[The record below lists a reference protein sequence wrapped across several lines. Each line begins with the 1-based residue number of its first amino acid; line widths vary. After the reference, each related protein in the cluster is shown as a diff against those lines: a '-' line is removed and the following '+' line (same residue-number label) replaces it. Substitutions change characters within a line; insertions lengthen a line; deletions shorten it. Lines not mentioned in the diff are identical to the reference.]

1 MSSPSEPPPT
11 SKPAHELDAI
21 PETMRRLIE
30 TQEKLKEE
38 ADRYRQMW
46 QTENQR
52 NSDLLKSLVPT
63 HIATKMSRTGSV
75 IAEGY
80 ADVTILFAD
89 IVSFT
94 KISGDLTPHGVVQLL
109 DSFFTPI
116 DVMCEKYRVEKIK
129 TIGDAYMLAGG
140 LDPNDDGSHT
150 ERVICLA
157 LDIIDLAKTL
167 PPSEGEPFSVRVGI
181 ATGPVIAGVI
191 GVKKVTY
198 DLWGDTVNI
207 AARMCSEAHR
217 LGIAVD
223 DLTYFSV
230 SDHFEFDGPETVEI
244 KGKGALKVYR
254 VKEQKAE
261 SAKP

>member
-1 MSSPSEPPPT
+1 MSQPDNKSSSPT
-11 SKPAHELDAI
+11 AHDLDLL
-21 PETMRRLIE
+21 PQTMRRLIE

-38 ADRYRQMW
+38 AERYRQLW
-46 QTENQR
+46 QNENQR
-52 NSDLLKSLVPT
+52 NSELLRSLVPA
-63 HIATKMSRTGSV
+63 HLAAKMNATDTI

-80 ADVTILFAD
+80 ADVSVLFAD
-89 IVSFT
+89 IVNFT
-94 KISGDLTPHGVVQLL
+94 GISGELTPHAVVRLL

-116 DVMCEKYRVEKIK
+116 DVMCEKYKVEKIK

-140 LDPNDDGSHT
+140 LDPSDDGSHT

-157 LDIIDLAKTL
+157 LDILDLARSL
-167 PPSEGEPFSVRVGI
+167 PPVLDRPFGVRIGV

-207 AARMCSEAHR
+207 AARMCSEADQM
-217 LGIAVD
+217 GIAID
-223 DLTYFSV
+223 DLTFFSV
-230 SDHFEFDGPETVEI
+230 SDQFNVIGPETVEI

-254 VKEQKAE
+254 LAGEKA
-261 SAKP
+261 

>member
-1 MSSPSEPPPT
+1 MSQATPPPA
-11 SKPAHELDAI
+11 KPTAHELEVM

-46 QTENQR
+46 QSENQR
-52 NSDLLKSLVPT
+52 NGELLKSLVPA
-63 HIATKMSRTGSV
+63 HIAAKMSSTGSI

-80 ADVTILFAD
+80 ADVSILFAD

-109 DSFFTPI
+109 DSFFTPV

-150 ERVICLA
+150 ERVLCLA
-157 LDIIDLAKTL
+157 LDILDLARTL
-167 PPSEGEPFSVRVGI
+167 PPVEGVPFEVRVGV

-217 LGIAVD
+217 MGIAVD

-230 SDHFEFDGPETVEI
+230 SEHFRFADPETVDI

-254 VKEQKAE
+254 VEGLV
-261 SAKP
+261 AK

>member
-1 MSSPSEPPPT
+1 MSQPPQSTSNKPSTNEM
-11 SKPAHELDAI
+11 EVI

-38 ADRYRQMW
+38 AERYRQMW
-46 QTENQR
+46 QSENQR
-52 NSDLLKSLVPT
+52 NSDLLKSLVPQ
-63 HIATKMSRTGSV
+63 HIARKISSTGSI

-80 ADVTILFAD
+80 ADVTVLFAD

-109 DSFFTPI
+109 DSFFTPV
-116 DVMCEKYRVEKIK
+116 DVMCEKYQVEKIK

-140 LDPNDDGSHT
+140 LDPEDDGSHT
-150 ERVICLA
+150 ERVVTLA
-157 LDIIDLAKTL
+157 LDIIDLARTL
-167 PPSEGEPFSVRVGI
+167 PASEGMPFEVRIGI

-191 GVKKVTY
+191 GIKKVSF

-207 AARMCSEAHR
+207 AARMCSEAHKM
-217 LGIAVD
+217 GIAVD
-223 DLTYFSV
+223 DLTYFSISEV
-230 SDHFEFDGPETVEI
+230 FKFSGPETLEI

-254 VKEQKAE
+254 VEGPA
-261 SAKP
+261 